1 MRSNPQSK
9 GNFFG
14 VIAIMQQN
22 KHLLFSFEELNQA
35 DSAIREIEREFRRLG
50 TPVATTEIPQ
60 KTKRTAGITYRE
72 VNMTFSDSQI
82 VTFKVKKTG
91 DIFEVKINGK
101 TVPMRNQDDQKKAL
115 EEISNYLTKGSAAFQ
130 KKLLRQ
136 KVTLPRVS
144 TSSKKQ
150 EAVQA
155 ERITDIR
162 AEIEAYKA
170 KTADLKAK
178 TSGVNA
184 DIATAQADIDKANAS

>member
-1 MRSNPQSK
+1 
-9 GNFFG
+9 
-14 VIAIMQQN
+14 MQQN
-22 KHLLFSFEELNQA
+22 KHFLFSFEELNQA

-144 TSSKKQ
+144 TSSKRQ

-184 DIATAQADIDKANAS
+184 DIATAQADIEKANAS